1 MENSF
6 KRFLII
12 AVCLLW
18 GIITYFLFPW
28 ARMAAKDAD
37 LFSIVPSILI
47 QLSCSLNQKICVTFA
62 ITSNF
67 HRMINVPL
75 SFSIQ
80 LLIYLIIGIIASF
93 AKPRR
98 KKEPE
103 LTVE

>member
-1 MENSF
+1 
-6 KRFLII
+6 
-12 AVCLLW
+12 
-18 GIITYFLFPW
+18 
-28 ARMAAKDAD
+28 
-37 LFSIVPSILI
+37 
-47 QLSCSLNQKICVTFA
+47 
-62 ITSNF
+62 
-67 HRMINVPL
+67 MINVPL